1 MKKLL
6 AILLF
11 PFIASCTENT
21 VVTLSYSGIFK
32 ISLPSEQLA
41 GGTIFYSDE
50 LSVKSDEG
58 KLLSGK
64 VISVESEGLPE
75 EFDIRQYPE
84 YLLGIK
90 IMDNENSELSK
101 LFRNSREEINAVY
114 GVESLKVDRNTA
126 HTTFNVCKSDA
137 CLAFVVKNSF
147 KDHIFTVHAD
157 GYNQSEFI
165 EILKGVVYVN

>member
-1 MKKLL
+1 MRIPVKKLL

-90 IMDNENSELSK
+90 IMDNENS
-101 LFRNSREEINAVY
+101 
-114 GVESLKVDRNTA
+114 
-126 HTTFNVCKSDA
+126 
-137 CLAFVVKNSF
+137 
-147 KDHIFTVHAD
+147 
-157 GYNQSEFI
+157 
-165 EILKGVVYVN
+165 